1 MVLMLSR
8 CIVDTIVPGRFFAF
22 VAAAEARRF
31 GRFLTILFL
40 ALALLFG
47 IGMHDIAHAGGAP
60 PAPFSLVAT
69 PTSLNVYPGSYVT
82 FTIGLNNNVGFSGNV
97 ALSNFDIFPSSQAVF
112 AFSPAT
118 ISGSQTS
125 TITMTVPLGAT
136 PGLMAVQILGAVSGS
151 SYSPTYAT
159 VNVTVLSDAPSTGF
173 NLIPRQP
180 VITVPRSTKAVMTVL
195 VDGASNFSGPINLSV
210 SGAPTGV
217 ASWCYGATTV
227 ADPTTHW
234 AGGSY
239 LWFVVAPT
247 ASIGTYTITLTGTA
261 GSGASYSFTGTQT
274 VILIIT

>member
-1 MVLMLSR
+1 MLNR
-8 CIVDTIVPGRFFAF
+8 CVVHTFVPARLFTFI
-22 VAAAEARRF
+22 AAPGARRSAWP
-31 GRFLTILFL
+31 LAALLL
-40 ALALLFG
+40 ALAFSFG
-47 IGMHDIAHAGGAP
+47 SGMHNAVYAGGEP

-69 PTSLNVYPGSYVT
+69 PTSLNVYPGSYIT
-82 FTIGLNNNVGFSGNV
+82 FTIGLNNNAGFSGNV
-97 ALSNFDIFPSSQAVF
+97 TLSNFDVFSPSQAVF
-112 AFSPAT
+112 SFSPAT
-118 ISGSQTS
+118 ISGSGTS
-125 TITMTVPLGAT
+125 TVTMTVPLGAT
-136 PGLMAVQILGAVSGS
+136 PGLMAVDILGTVSGS

-159 VNVTVLSDAPSTGF
+159 VNVTVLSDAPTTGF

-180 VITVPRSTKAVMTVL
+180 VITVPRSTKAEMTVL